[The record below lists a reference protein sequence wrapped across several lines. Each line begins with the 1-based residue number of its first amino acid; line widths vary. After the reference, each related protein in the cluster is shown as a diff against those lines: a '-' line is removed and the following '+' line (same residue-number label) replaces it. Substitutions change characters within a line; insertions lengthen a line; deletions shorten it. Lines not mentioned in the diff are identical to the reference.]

1 MSMMVDHVARAICEA
16 EIGGK
21 LRGTLD
27 ETGSPNHWRSLAR
40 AAIEAMRM
48 PEAAQLAAARPYTGD
63 GGLAWRAMID
73 AALKD

>member
-1 MSMMVDHVARAICEA
+1 MSEMVERVKTAIFDAYSEHYVPCMDREASWDLAIAR
-16 EIGGK
+16 K
-21 LRGTLD
+21 V
-27 ETGSPNHWRSLAR
+27 
-40 AAIEAMRM
+40 IEAMRM